1 MVGFADDATAS
12 GNLEAIGRWWDTLM
26 QIGPCYGYYPQ
37 PTKSWLIV
45 KENKLE
51 EAVRAFAG
59 TNIQIST
66 EGKRHLGA
74 VIGIE
79 ENKKNYN
86 NEKVNEWKKEINM
99 LTDIATTHP
108 EAAYTAYA
116 TNYRHK
122 LTYLLQTIP
131 NIEDLLK
138 KIIEIVRHKLI
149 PVIIGGHIMKD
160 AERESNAF
168 INNTSRRFR
177 VEHFRRNGRKRI

>member
-1 MVGFADDATAS
+1 M
-12 GNLEAIGRWWDTLM
+12 
-26 QIGPCYGYYPQ
+26 
-37 PTKSWLIV
+37 
-45 KENKLE
+45 
-51 EAVRAFAG
+51 
-59 TNIQIST
+59 
-66 EGKRHLGA
+66 
-74 VIGIE
+74 IGIE
-79 ENKKNYN
+79 ENKKKCT

-138 KIIEIVRHKLI
+138 KIIEIVQHKLI
-149 PVIIGGHIMKD
+149 PVIGGHIMKD